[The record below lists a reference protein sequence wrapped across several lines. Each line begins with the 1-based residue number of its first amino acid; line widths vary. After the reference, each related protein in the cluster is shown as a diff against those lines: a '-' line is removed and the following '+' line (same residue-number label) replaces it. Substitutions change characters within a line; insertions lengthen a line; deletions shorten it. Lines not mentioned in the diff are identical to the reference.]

1 MEETLKAIVLGICN
15 GGIYSLLAISYVVI
29 YKSTRVFPFSQ
40 AAVLI
45 LGAYIMWFCLIPWH
59 LPIWVGFIITC
70 SAGALLGMIIER
82 AFMRRLVGQPILA
95 PIVVTLCLMLLLR
108 GVGIILG
115 KGNIQGFGES
125 FLPVGAW
132 KIGFIHIPEIQV
144 FGFVLCAGLI
154 AALML
159 FYEKTRAG
167 LAMRLVHED
176 HVMAQSLGLNV
187 RRVFQ
192 YSWVISCVIASV
204 AGMLLGNIQGVGL
217 ALDAN
222 GLVAIA
228 AVLCGGLESFA
239 GAIIAGLA
247 IGILQMLTISYIA
260 PLLPGETTMMV
271 PFVLL
276 LLFLFFKPYGL
287 FGLTRIERL

>member
-15 GGIYSLLAISYVVI
+15 GGIYALMAVSYVVI

-45 LGAYIMWFCLIPWH
+45 VGAYIMWFCLMVWH
-59 LPIWVGFIITC
+59 LPIWLGFIITC
-70 SAGALLGMIIER
+70 LAGALLGMVIER

-108 GVGIILG
+108 GVGILLG

-132 KIGFIHIPEIQV
+132 KVGFIHIPEIQV
-144 FGFVLCAGLI
+144 FGFVLCTGLI

-167 LAMRLVHED
+167 LAMRIVHED

-228 AVLCGGLESFA
+228 AVLFGGLESFA
-239 GAIIAGLA
+239 GAIVAGLA
-247 IGILQMLTISYIA
+247 IGILQMLTISHIA
-260 PLLPGETTMMV
+260 PLLPGETTMMI
-271 PFVLL
+271 PFILLLL
-276 LLFLFFKPYGL
+276 LLFLKPYGL

>member
-1 MEETLKAIVLGICN
+1 
-15 GGIYSLLAISYVVI
+15 
-29 YKSTRVFPFSQ
+29 
-40 AAVLI
+40 
-45 LGAYIMWFCLIPWH
+45 
-59 LPIWVGFIITC
+59 
-70 SAGALLGMIIER
+70 
-82 AFMRRLVGQPILA
+82 MRRLVGLPILA
-95 PIVVTLCLMLLLR
+95 SIVVTLCLMLLLR

-132 KIGFIHIPEIQV
+132 QIGFLHIPEIQV
-144 FGFVLCAGLI
+144 FGFILCTGLI

-192 YSWVISCVIASV
+192 YSWAISCVIASV
-204 AGMLLGNIQGVGL
+204 VGMLLGNIQGVGL

-228 AVLCGGLESFA
+228 AVLVGGLESFA

-260 PLLPGETTMMV
+260 PLLPGETTMMI
-271 PFVLL
+271 PFILL
-276 LLFLFFKPYGL
+276 LLFLFLKPYGL

>member
-1 MEETLKAIVLGICN
+1 MEETFKAIVLGICN
-15 GGIYSLLAISYVVI
+15 GGIYSLLGISYVVI

-45 LGAYIMWFCLIPWH
+45 VGAYIMWFCLIAWH
-59 LPIWVGFIITC
+59 LPIWLGFIITC
-70 SAGALLGMIIER
+70 LAGALLGMVIER

-95 PIVVTLCLMLLLR
+95 SIVVTLCLMLLLR

-132 KIGFIHIPEIQV
+132 QIGFLHIPEIQV
-144 FGFVLCAGLI
+144 FGFILCTGLI

-192 YSWVISCVIASV
+192 YSWAISCVIASV
-204 AGMLLGNIQGVGL
+204 VGMLLGNIQGVGL

-228 AVLCGGLESFA
+228 AVLVGGLESFA

-271 PFVLL
+271 PFILL
-276 LLFLFFKPYGL
+276 LLFLFLKPYGL

>member
-1 MEETLKAIVLGICN
+1 MEETLNAFVFGICN
-15 GGIYSLLAISYVVI
+15 GGIYSLLAVSYVVI

-45 LGAYIMWFCLIPWH
+45 LGAYIMWYCLIAWH
-59 LPIWVGFIITC
+59 LPIWLGFLITC
-70 SAGALLGMIIER
+70 SAGAILGIFIER

-108 GVGIILG
+108 GVGILLG

-132 KIGFIHIPEIQV
+132 KIGFLHIPEIQV
-144 FGFVLCAGLI
+144 FGFVLCTGLI
-154 AALML
+154 GALML
-159 FYEKTRAG
+159 FYEKTRVG
-167 LAMRLVHED
+167 LAMRIVHED

-192 YSWVISCVIASV
+192 YSWVISCVIASI

-217 ALDAN
+217 GLDAN

-228 AVLCGGLESFA
+228 AVLFGGLESFA

-247 IGILQMLTISYIA
+247 IGILQMLTIIYIA
-260 PLLPGETTMMV
+260 PLLPGETTMMI
-271 PFVLL
+271 PFILL
-276 LLFLFFKPYGL
+276 LLVLFLKPYGL

>member
-1 MEETLKAIVLGICN
+1 MEETAKAIVLGICN
-15 GGIYSLLAISYVVI
+15 GGIYSLLAVSYVVI

-45 LGAYIMWFCLIPWH
+45 FGAYIMWFCLIAWH
-59 LPIWVGFIITC
+59 LPIWLGFMVTC
-70 SAGALLGMIIER
+70 FAAAALGMVIER

-95 PIVVTLCLMLLLR
+95 SIVVTLCLLLLLR
-108 GVGIILG
+108 GVGILLG

-132 KIGFIHIPEIQV
+132 RIGFLHVPQIQV
-144 FGFVLCAGLI
+144 FGFILCMALI
-154 AALML
+154 AGLML
-159 FYEKTRAG
+159 FYAKTNQG

-176 HVMAQSLGLNV
+176 HVVAQGLGVNV

-192 YSWVISCVIASV
+192 YSWAISCVIASV

-222 GLVAIA
+222 GLVAVA
-228 AVLCGGLESFA
+228 AVLFGGLESFA

-271 PFVLL
+271 PFILL
-276 LLFLFFKPYGL
+276 LLFLFIKPYGL

>member
-1 MEETLKAIVLGICN
+1 MKETVSSLVLGICN
-15 GGIYSLLAISYVVI
+15 GGIYSLLAVSYVVI

-45 LGAYIMWFCLIPWH
+45 LGAYIMWYCLIAWH
-59 LPIWVGFIITC
+59 LPIWLGFLITC
-70 SAGALLGMIIER
+70 SVSALLGIFVER

-108 GVGIILG
+108 GMGILLG

-132 KIGFIHIPEIQV
+132 RIGFIHIPEIQV
-144 FGFVLCAGLI
+144 FGFILCTALI
-154 AALML
+154 GALML
-159 FYEKTRAG
+159 FYEKTRVG
-167 LAMRLVHED
+167 LAMRIVHED
-176 HVMAQSLGLNV
+176 HVMAQCLGLNV

-192 YSWVISCVIASV
+192 YSWVVSCVIASI

-228 AVLCGGLESFA
+228 AVLFGGLESFA

-260 PLLPGETTMMV
+260 PLLPGETTMMI
-271 PFVLL
+271 PFILL
-276 LLFLFFKPYGL
+276 LLVLFLKPYGL

>member
-1 MEETLKAIVLGICN
+1 MEETLNAFVFGICN
-15 GGIYSLLAISYVVI
+15 GGIYSLLAVSYVVI

-45 LGAYIMWFCLIPWH
+45 VGAYIMWYCLIPWH
-59 LPIWVGFIITC
+59 LPIWLGFLITC
-70 SAGALLGMIIER
+70 SAGALLGVLIER

-95 PIVVTLCLMLLLR
+95 PIVVTLCIMLLLR
-108 GVGIILG
+108 GVGILLG

-132 KIGFIHIPEIQV
+132 KIGFLHIPEIQV
-144 FGFVLCAGLI
+144 FGFVLCGGLI
-154 AALML
+154 GALML
-159 FYEKTRAG
+159 FYEKTRVG
-167 LAMRLVHED
+167 LAMRIVHED

-192 YSWVISCVIASV
+192 LSWVISCVIASI

-228 AVLCGGLESFA
+228 AVLFGGLESFA

-247 IGILQMLTISYIA
+247 IGILQMLTIIYIA
-260 PLLPGETTMMV
+260 PLLPGETTMMI
-271 PFVLL
+271 PFILL
-276 LLFLFFKPYGL
+276 LLVLFLKPYGL